1 MLDLNLKGVVVII
14 LSNPG
19 LLLEN
24 KPEPTV
30 LGLKQNLD
38 DLFILKTPKMK
49 LPN

>member
-24 KPEPTV
+24 KPDLLFKV
-30 LGLKQNLD
+30 LKQNKD
-38 DLFILKTPKMK
+38 ELFILKSPK
-49 LPN
+49 